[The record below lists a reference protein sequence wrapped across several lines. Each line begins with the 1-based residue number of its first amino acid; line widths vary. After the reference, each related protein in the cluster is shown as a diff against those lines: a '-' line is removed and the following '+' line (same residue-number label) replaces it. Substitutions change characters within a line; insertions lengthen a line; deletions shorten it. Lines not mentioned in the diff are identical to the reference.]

1 MRTVDL
7 IQRTPDWHDWRR
19 QGVTAS
25 DAGVL
30 VGTDPDRTVWQ
41 LWAEK
46 VGLADPPDLS
56 RNPLVS
62 AGIEN
67 ESLARQQYEATYG
80 GVLLPLCGES
90 DEHRV
95 LRASFDGIENDGSP
109 VELKCPSEKV
119 FKETRSQGRD
129 SDAYKRYYPQLQH
142 QIYVAGAN
150 AGKLALY
157 RKGDLLVLD
166 VARDNVF
173 IAGLIERALS
183 FWEGVQNRIEP
194 AKDAARD
201 VYIPTG
207 EVLNAWI
214 RIADEYRL
222 LERERSRG
230 EAEVKRM
237 EKRQGA
243 LENQLVELMG
253 GFARGAAAGL
263 LVTRYMQ
270 HGSVDYRKVVE
281 AVAPG
286 LDPATLEQYR
296 RPASERVRVTL
307 TDTEAKPENQAP
319 LDVAQLCADDGE
331 QSLYF

>member
-1 MRTVDL
+1 MRTVDI
-7 IQRTPDWHDWRR
+7 IQRTPEWHDWRR

-30 VGTDPDRTVWQ
+30 LGTDPDRTVWQ

-46 VGLADPPDLS
+46 VGLVDPPDLS
-56 RNPLVS
+56 RNPLVC

-67 ESLARQQYEATYG
+67 EALARQQYEATYG

-119 FKETRSQGRD
+119 FEETKSRGRD

-142 QIYVAGAN
+142 QIYVAGAD

-166 VARDNVF
+166 VARDSAF
-173 IAGLIERALS
+173 IADLIEKALS
-183 FWEGVQNRIEP
+183 FWDAVQNRIEP
-194 AKDAARD
+194 AKDPARD
-201 VYIPTG
+201 VYVPTG

-222 LERERSRG
+222 LEQERLRG
-230 EAEVKRM
+230 DAEVKQM

-243 LENQLVELMG
+243 LENQLVGLMG
-253 GFARGAAAGL
+253 RFARGAAAGL

-270 HGSVDYRKVVE
+270 KRSASKRRKKLSWRDSQTNRIRTFR
-281 AVAPG
+281 P
-286 LDPATLEQYR
+286 R
-296 RPASERVRVTL
+296 RPSTYSARTICAMCSRSCRVRAR
-307 TDTEAKPENQAP
+307 TDF
-319 LDVAQLCADDGE
+319 
-331 QSLYF
+331 S